1 MEELLQFDVCSSS
14 SLFDEERL
22 MISAT
27 TINIV
32 RDLEKGK
39 SLKELPP
46 SCMKTWYVVDVM
58 ANVHKIKTND
68 LDDL

>member
-32 RDLEKGK
+32 RDLEQ
-39 SLKELPP
+39 
-46 SCMKTWYVVDVM
+46 
-58 ANVHKIKTND
+58 
-68 LDDL
+68 